1 MNIIDTHA
9 DTITTLFDKKS
20 DFSDKETGI
29 SNHTLSIY
37 DKKAIYFALWLDKE
51 KRKTPF
57 KSTIELI
64 NFYYETIKTA
74 NIIHVDDYDSFIT
87 SFNNNSIT
95 SILALE
101 GAEAIEDNIENL
113 YTFHSLGVRLI
124 TLTWNNKNYVA
135 SGASIEDSGLTSFGK
150 TVIKEME
157 RLHMII
163 DVSHLNRKSFSDVM
177 ATITKP
183 VIASH
188 SNAYDICPSNR
199 NLTYDELLELK
210 KTKSYV
216 SVTLHTPFVKSA
228 KSCTID
234 DLIFHIDYLMNV
246 IGEDYVSIGTD
257 FDGTD
262 KFPCKIS
269 NISDI
274 SILYNLLE
282 KKYNKLI
289 ANKILYLNQLNF
301 LKSIL

>member
-20 DFSDKETGI
+20 NFSDSDMGI
-29 SNHTLSIY
+29 SSNSLSSY
-37 DKKAIYFALWLDKE
+37 DKKAVYFALWLDKE
-51 KRKTPF
+51 KRKSPF

-64 NFYYETIKTA
+64 KFYYETIKHA
-74 NIIHVDDYDSFIT
+74 NIIHANDYNSFIT
-87 SFNNNSIT
+87 AFDNNAIT
-95 SILALE
+95 SILGIE
-101 GAEAIEDNIENL
+101 GAEAIENDIDNL
-113 YTFHSLGVRLI
+113 YMLHSEGVRLI
-124 TLTWNNKNYVA
+124 TLTWNNKNLVA
-135 SGASIEDSGLTSFGK
+135 TGSSTEDSGLTPFGK

-157 RLHMII
+157 KLNMII

-177 ATITKP
+177 DIVTKP

-188 SNAYDICPSNR
+188 SNAYDICPCNR
-199 NLTYDELLELK
+199 NLTLSELLMLRQ
-210 KTKSYV
+210 TNSYV
-216 SVTLHTPFVKSA
+216 SITLHTPFITKG
-228 KSCTID
+228 KSCTIND
-234 DLIFHIDYLMNV
+234 IILHIDYLMNV

-262 KFPCKIS
+262 KLPCKIS

-274 SILYNLLE
+274 SNLYNLLE

-289 ANKILYLNQLNF
+289 ANKIFYLNQLNY